1 MIASERLSNK
11 TSSRT
16 SFTDGPEKQNASILQ
31 SQKDVFVA
39 WTVHLNILTPC
50 LVLFSFSW
58 PLCANYAPRSQAASL
73 SSTAL

>member
-1 MIASERLSNK
+1 MKNKKKTLLESIGVIASERLSNK

-31 SQKDVFVA
+31 SQEDVFVA

-50 LVLFSFSW
+50 LVL
-58 PLCANYAPRSQAASL
+58 LV
-73 SSTAL
+73 